1 MAMKRFKKKI
11 LGLLTVFFVFCFLL
25 QNTLPAQQEVPAAAG
40 GQSQPVMRSVFWN
53 TVWGSAWGAVMGIS
67 YHLLSGMK
75 FRESVITA
83 TTIGG
88 VMGYGLGIYMVLN
101 GLTFDER
108 YLLDLPKP
116 QFGPIPNAFLQEEDP
131 RLLHTRRLDETPQS
145 FGWEATILQF
155 RF

>member
-1 MAMKRFKKKI
+1 MEMKRFKRKI
-11 LGLLTVFFVFCFLL
+11 LGLLTAVFVFCSLL
-25 QNTLPAQQEVPAAAG
+25 QNTISAQEELTAAAMA
-40 GQSQPVMRSVFWN
+40 QSQPVMRSVFWN

-116 QFGPIPNAFLQEEDP
+116 QFGPIPNAFLQDEDP
-131 RLLHTRRLDETPQS
+131 RLLHVRRLDEKSHS
-145 FGWEATILQF
+145 FGWESTILLF